1 MYGLTSELVNA
12 KLADRQREAGRVALE
27 NTVAIRPAGENP
39 RQGRLATAL
48 GRALAGVR
56 RERRPV
62 AHPVVAN

>member
-39 RQGRLATAL
+39 RQGRLATTL

-62 AHPVVAN
+62 ASPVVAN